1 MILFDWICLFVIL
14 FLIKIIREMYLN
26 GGTNDTTNE
35 TIEKLFKK
43 NINETTTTTTQL
55 NTTLLLLSVCG
66 RRLFPQSRVVGGE
79 KSTFGK
85 WPWQV
90 SQNYFFFIKKNIKN
104 QHLSQLIF
112 LISFHFFPFPFL
124 RKFVF
129 LGGNTHLKCRLITF
143 FF

>member
-14 FLIKIIREMYLN
+14 FLSKIIKEMYLN

-43 NINETTTTTTQL
+43 NLNETTTTTSTTTTQL

-90 SQNYFFFIKKNIKN
+90 SQN
-104 QHLSQLIF
+104 
-112 LISFHFFPFPFL
+112 
-124 RKFVF
+124 
-129 LGGNTHLKCRLITF
+129 
-143 FF
+143 